1 MRLRNY
7 ESLYCPSSISGMK
20 TRHNTRAARRPRR
33 RRSVAIVPDTRI
45 GKIEFYEAHLPP
57 WSTNAV
63 AIGLTAAKMTAFA
76 DLVKNARSAYDS
88 H

>member
-1 MRLRNY
+1 M
-7 ESLYCPSSISGMK
+7 
-20 TRHNTRAARRPRR
+20 
-33 RRSVAIVPDTRI
+33 AIVPDTRI